1 MKPYLFLGLIA
12 MLFAACGPKKTET
25 KAPAAAPPP
34 VGTTMPGLPIEI
46 LRTLVA
52 ECDYID
58 VVIYNPPFSMNQQ
71 DQANVRGSIQ
81 HISETPA
88 THNPAN
94 QALGRIFYQI
104 KGETFLEADIFLST
118 GATYFLFYQDKKPA
132 FANTMTE
139 QGVYFYANILTRVQS
154 GGQQ

>member
-1 MKPYLFLGLIA
+1 M
-12 MLFAACGPKKTET
+12 E
-25 KAPAAAPPP
+25 
-34 VGTTMPGLPIEI
+34 MPGLPIEI

-88 THNPAN
+88 KHNPAN
-94 QALGRIFYQI
+94 QALGRIFYQA
-104 KGETFLEADIFLST
+104 KGETLLEADIFLSP

-132 FANTMTE
+132 FANALTE

-154 GGQQ
+154 GAQQ